1 MGTTATS
8 KAELIE
14 LVEGCRRGCS
24 ESWNEMYRAH
34 HRLVASVA
42 RKMRLNENE
51 VADVA
56 QAVWMRLYEHIDDIR
71 DASAVKS
78 WLVTTARREAFALMR
93 KQPNTAALTFDV
105 ASVHEQGPAEQI
117 LDLEEQDAMQRAWER
132 LRPEDALVLDVL
144 VLNGRVDYE
153 RAASALG
160 RPIGSLGP
168 TRQRALR
175 RLRQLYDHELSMVGR
190 RRNTPY
196 RPGH

>member
-1 MGTTATS
+1 
-8 KAELIE
+8 
-14 LVEGCRRGCS
+14 
-24 ESWNEMYRAH
+24 
-34 HRLVASVA
+34 
-42 RKMRLNENE
+42 MRLSETE
-51 VADVA
+51 VADVS

-105 ASVHEQGPAEQI
+105 ASLHDQGPAER
-117 LDLEEQDAMQRAWER
+117 LVNMEEREAMQRAWER
-132 LRPEDALVLDVL
+132 LRAEDGMVLDAL

-153 RAASALG
+153 KASAALG

-190 RRNTPY
+190 RR
-196 RPGH
+196 RMRHR